1 MKYLVTEIQKFPD
14 GSMSTPTSAYDDILK
29 AEAKYHQVLASA
41 AVSKLAV
48 HSCVML
54 DENGSYIK
62 SESFTHETTQ
72 EES

>member
-1 MKYLVTEIQKFPD
+1 MKYLVVEIQKYPE
-14 GSMSTPTSAYDDILK
+14 GAVNTPTSAYDDILK
-29 AEAKYHQVLASA
+29 AEAQYHKVLASA

-54 DENGSYIK
+54 DENGLYIK